1 MKTKLLAG
9 AMALALIGCSEKQP
23 EAISVREAPAYDMA
37 PVETAAAPPMAAPVV
52 PPPASMS
59 GAVRSPNVGVTSA
72 PGVAFNYAYA
82 FRLDDN
88 RIAKVQE
95 EHAAACEV
103 LGTTRC
109 RITGMTYRLV
119 RENEVEAQLL
129 FKLDPAIA
137 RKFGR
142 DALSS
147 VEKAEGVLA
156 EARISGQDVG
166 TQISDSQRRSADIGA
181 EIARIEARL
190 KQGGL
195 GDRERS
201 ELQQQVATMRRLL
214 DGERDTRRAGEAM
227 LATTPMQFDYVGT
240 GGLPGIGYGNP
251 FSDALNMLVRSSSV
265 MLSFIL
271 VLGAAILP
279 WLLLFTLALLFWRAR
294 PMLAVRKWLGN
305 AAKQAAVARDVEG

>member
-1 MKTKLLAG
+1 MKTRLLAG
-9 AMALALIGCSEKQP
+9 AMALALIGCSEKNS
-23 EAISVREAPAYDMA
+23 ESVSVQESPAYDMA
-37 PVETAAAPPMAAPVV
+37 PVDTAAESPPLSIPAASDSSVR
-52 PPPASMS
+52 
-59 GAVRSPNVGVTSA
+59 AVRPPNVGVTSA

-95 EHAAACEV
+95 EHAAACEA
-103 LGTTRC
+103 LGTNRC
-109 RITGMTYRLV
+109 RIAGMTYRLV

-142 DALSS
+142 DALAS

-156 EARISGQDVG
+156 ATRISGEDVG
-166 TQISDSQRRSADIGA
+166 TQISDSQRRSADLDAG
-181 EIARIEARL
+181 IARLEARL

-195 GDRERS
+195 GDRERA
-201 ELQQQVATMRRLL
+201 ELQQQIAGMRRQL
-214 DGERDTRRAGEAM
+214 DGERDTRRTGEAM

-251 FSDALNMLVRSSSV
+251 FSDALNMLVHSGGV

-271 VLGAAILP
+271 VVGAAILP
-279 WLLLFTLALLFWRAR
+279 WAALAALLMAGWRTR
-294 PMLAVRKWLGN
+294 PVLGVRKWLRG
-305 AAKQAAVARDVEG
+305 AARPVEATPPTGA

>member
-1 MKTKLLAG
+1 MKNRLLAG
-9 AMALALIGCSEKQP
+9 AMALALIGCSEKNSEP
-23 EAISVREAPAYDMA
+23 LNAPAYDMA
-37 PVETAAAPPMAAPVV
+37 PAEVTESAATQSIPAPSAA
-52 PPPASMS
+52 
-59 GAVRSPNVGVTSA
+59 RSPDINVTAA

-95 EHAAACEV
+95 EHAAACEA

-142 DALSS
+142 DALGS

-156 EARISGQDVG
+156 EARISGEDVG
-166 TQISDSQRRSADIGA
+166 TQISDSQRRSADINA
-181 EIARIEARL
+181 EIARIETRL
-190 KQGGL
+190 RQGGI
-195 GDRERS
+195 GDRERA
-201 ELQQQVATMRRLL
+201 ELQQQVAGLRSQL
-214 DGERDTRRAGEAM
+214 DGERDTRRTGEAM

-251 FSDALNMLVRSSSV
+251 FSDALNMLVRSGSV

-271 VLGAAILP
+271 VVGAAIVP
-279 WLLLFTLALLFWRAR
+279 WALLFALLLMIWRTR
-294 PMLAVRKWLGN
+294 PMLGVRKWLRGT
-305 AAKQAAVARDVEG
+305 AARAQTPPPPEV

>member
-1 MKTKLLAG
+1 MKTRLLAG
-9 AMALALIGCSEKQP
+9 AMALALIGCSEKNS
-23 EAISVREAPAYDMA
+23 ESLREAPAYDMA
-37 PVETAAAPPMAAPVV
+37 PIDASETVPAQSIPAPVAAPP
-52 PPPASMS
+52 
-59 GAVRSPNVGVTSA
+59 GAMRSPNIGVSAA
-72 PGVAFNYAYA
+72 PGVAFNYSYA

-95 EHAAACEV
+95 DHAAACEA
-103 LGTTRC
+103 LGINRC
-109 RITGMTYRLV
+109 RIAGMTYRLV

-142 DALSS
+142 DALAS

-156 EARISGQDVG
+156 ATRISGEDVG
-166 TQISDSQRRSADIGA
+166 TQISDSQRRSADLNA
-181 EIARIEARL
+181 EIARLETRL

-195 GDRERS
+195 GDRERA
-201 ELQQQVATMRRLL
+201 ELQQQIAGMRRQL
-214 DGERDTRRAGEAM
+214 DGERDTRRTGEAM

-251 FSDALNMLVRSSSV
+251 FSDALNMLVHSGSV

-271 VLGAAILP
+271 VVGAAVLP
-279 WLLLFTLALLFWRAR
+279 WALFFALLLMIWRTP
-294 PMLAVRKWLGN
+294 PMLVARKWLRGATRPPEASLT
-305 AAKQAAVARDVEG
+305 AA

>member
-9 AMALALIGCSEKQP
+9 AMALALVGCSEKNS
-23 EAISVREAPAYDMA
+23 ESVSVQGSPAYDMA
-37 PVETAAAPPMAAPVV
+37 PVDTAAEATPLSIPAPSDSSAR
-52 PPPASMS
+52 
-59 GAVRSPNVGVTSA
+59 AVRPPNVGVTSA

-95 EHAAACEV
+95 EHAAACEA
-103 LGTTRC
+103 LGVNRC
-109 RITGMTYRLV
+109 RIAGMTYRLV

-142 DALSS
+142 DALAS

-156 EARISGQDVG
+156 ATRISGEDVG
-166 TQISDSQRRSADIGA
+166 TQISDSQRRSADLNA
-181 EIARIEARL
+181 EIARLETRL
-190 KQGGL
+190 RQGGL
-195 GDRERS
+195 GDRERA
-201 ELQQQVATMRRLL
+201 ELQQQIAGMRRQL
-214 DGERDTRRAGEAM
+214 DGERDTRRTGEAM

-251 FSDALNMLVRSSSV
+251 FSDALNMLVHSGSV

-271 VLGAAILP
+271 VVGAAVLP
-279 WLLLFTLALLFWRAR
+279 WALFFALLMMIWRTR
-294 PMLAVRKWLGN
+294 PMLVARKWLRGATRPPEASPT
-305 AAKQAAVARDVEG
+305 AA

>member
-9 AMALALIGCSEKQP
+9 AMALALVGCSEKNS
-23 EAISVREAPAYDMA
+23 ESLREAPAYDMA
-37 PVETAAAPPMAAPVV
+37 PIDASEAVPTQSIPAPVAAPP
-52 PPPASMS
+52 
-59 GAVRSPNVGVTSA
+59 GAMRSPNIGVSSA
-72 PGVAFNYAYA
+72 PGVAFNYSYA

-95 EHAAACEV
+95 EHAAACEA
-103 LGTTRC
+103 LGINRC
-109 RITGMTYRLV
+109 RIAGMTYRLV

-142 DALSS
+142 DALAS

-156 EARISGQDVG
+156 ATRISGEDVG
-166 TQISDSQRRSADIGA
+166 TQISDSQRRSANLNA
-181 EIARIEARL
+181 EIARLEKRL

-195 GDRERS
+195 GDRERA
-201 ELQQQVATMRRLL
+201 ELQQQIAGMRRQL
-214 DGERDTRRAGEAM
+214 DGESDTRRTGEAM

-251 FSDALNMLVRSSSV
+251 FSDALNMLVHSGSV
-265 MLSFIL
+265 MLSFLL
-271 VLGAAILP
+271 VVGAAILP
-279 WLLLFTLALLFWRAR
+279 WAVLFALLLAIWRTRPLLGA
-294 PMLAVRKWLGN
+294 RKWLRGATRPPEASLT
-305 AAKQAAVARDVEG
+305 AA

>member
-9 AMALALIGCSEKQP
+9 AMALALIGCSENKP
-23 EAISVREAPAYDMA
+23 EALREAPAYDMA
-37 PVETAAAPPMAAPVV
+37 PVNVSEPASTRAIPPPDAAPPLEM
-52 PPPASMS
+52 
-59 GAVRSPNVGVTSA
+59 RSPNISITSA
-72 PGVAFNYAYA
+72 PGVAFNYSYA

-95 EHAAACEV
+95 DHAAACEA
-103 LGTTRC
+103 LGTNRC
-109 RITGMTYRLV
+109 RIAGMSYRLV

-142 DALSS
+142 DALAS

-156 EARISGQDVG
+156 ATRISGEDIG
-166 TQISDSQRRSADIGA
+166 TQVSDSQRRSADLNS
-181 EIARIEARL
+181 EITRL
-190 KQGGL
+190 ETRLRQAGL
-195 GDRERS
+195 GDRERA
-201 ELQQQVATMRRLL
+201 ELQQQIAGMRRQL
-214 DGERDTRRAGEAM
+214 DGERDARRTGEAM

-251 FSDALNMLVRSSSV
+251 FSDALNMLVHSGGV

-271 VLGAAILP
+271 VVGAAILP
-279 WLLLFTLALLFWRAR
+279 WAALLALLLIVWRTTPVRGAR
-294 PMLAVRKWLGN
+294 AWLRGT
-305 AAKQAAVARDVEG
+305 AKPATPAEA

>member
-1 MKTKLLAG
+1 MKTRLLAG
-9 AMALALIGCSEKQP
+9 AMALALIGCSEKSSEP
-23 EAISVREAPAYDMA
+23 LNAPAYDMA
-37 PVETAAAPPMAAPVV
+37 PGEAAETASTQAIPAPSAMRP
-52 PPPASMS
+52 
-59 GAVRSPNVGVTSA
+59 PNVGVTSA

-82 FRLDDN
+82 FRLDDS

-95 EHAAACEV
+95 EHAAACEA

-109 RITGMTYRLV
+109 RIAGMTYRLV

-142 DALSS
+142 DALGS

-156 EARISGQDVG
+156 EARISGEDAG
-166 TQISDSQRRSADIGA
+166 TRISDSQRRSADIGS
-181 EIARIEARL
+181 EIARLEARL

-195 GDRERS
+195 GDRERT
-201 ELQQQVATMRRLL
+201 ELQQQIAAMRRQL

-251 FSDALNMLVRSSSV
+251 FSDALNMLIRSGSV

-271 VLGAAILP
+271 VVGAAVIP
-279 WLLLFTLALLFWRAR
+279 WATLFLLLLTVWRTA
-294 PMLAVRKWLGN
+294 PMRAIRKWLHG
-305 AAKQAAVARDVEG
+305 AAKSSAVPTPPAD

>member
-9 AMALALIGCSEKQP
+9 AMALALIGCSEKNSEP
-23 EAISVREAPAYDMA
+23 LRDTPAYDMA
-37 PVETAAAPPMAAPVV
+37 PIDASEAVPTQSIPAPAASPPSEM
-52 PPPASMS
+52 
-59 GAVRSPNVGVTSA
+59 RSPNISVSSA
-72 PGVAFNYAYA
+72 PGVAFNYSYA
-82 FRLDDN
+82 FRLDDS

-95 EHAAACEV
+95 DHAAACEA
-103 LGTTRC
+103 LGINRC
-109 RITGMTYRLV
+109 RIAGMTYRLV

-142 DALSS
+142 DALES

-156 EARISGQDVG
+156 ATRISGEDVG
-166 TQISDSQRRSADIGA
+166 SQINDSQRRSADLNA
-181 EIARIEARL
+181 EISRLEKRL

-195 GDRERS
+195 GDRERA
-201 ELQQQVATMRRLL
+201 ELQQQVAGMRRQL
-214 DGERDTRRAGEAM
+214 DGERDTRRTGEAM

-251 FSDALNMLVRSSSV
+251 FSDALNMLVHSGSV

-271 VLGAAILP
+271 VVGAAILP
-279 WLLLFTLALLFWRAR
+279 WAVLFALLLAIWRTPPLLGA
-294 PMLAVRKWLGN
+294 RKWLRG
-305 AAKQAAVARDVEG
+305 AAKPSETSPTAP

>member
-9 AMALALIGCSEKQP
+9 AMALALIGCSEKNS
-23 EAISVREAPAYDMA
+23 ESRREAPAYDMA
-37 PVETAAAPPMAAPVV
+37 PIDASETVPAQSIPAPVAAPP
-52 PPPASMS
+52 
-59 GAVRSPNVGVTSA
+59 GAMRSPNIGVSAA
-72 PGVAFNYAYA
+72 PGVAFNYSYA

-95 EHAAACEV
+95 DHAAACEA
-103 LGTTRC
+103 LGINRC
-109 RITGMTYRLV
+109 RIAGMTYRLV

-142 DALSS
+142 DALAS

-156 EARISGQDVG
+156 ATRISGEDVG
-166 TQISDSQRRSADIGA
+166 TQISDSQRRSADLNA
-181 EIARIEARL
+181 EIARLETRL

-195 GDRERS
+195 GDRERA
-201 ELQQQVATMRRLL
+201 ELQQQIAGMRRQL
-214 DGERDTRRAGEAM
+214 DGERDTRRTDEAM

-251 FSDALNMLVRSSSV
+251 FSDALNMLVHSGSV

-271 VLGAAILP
+271 VVGAAVLP
-279 WLLLFTLALLFWRAR
+279 WALFFALLLMIWRTP
-294 PMLAVRKWLGN
+294 PMLVARKWLRGATRPPEASLT
-305 AAKQAAVARDVEG
+305 AA

>member
-9 AMALALIGCSEKQP
+9 AMALALIGCSEKNS
-23 EAISVREAPAYDMA
+23 ESLREAPAYDMA
-37 PVETAAAPPMAAPVV
+37 PIDASETVPTQSIPAPAAPP
-52 PPPASMS
+52 
-59 GAVRSPNVGVTSA
+59 GAMRSPNIGVSSA
-72 PGVAFNYAYA
+72 PGVAFNYSYA

-95 EHAAACEV
+95 DHAAACEA
-103 LGTTRC
+103 LGISRC
-109 RITGMTYRLV
+109 RIAGMTYRLV

-142 DALSS
+142 DALAS

-156 EARISGQDVG
+156 ATRISGEDVG
-166 TQISDSQRRSADIGA
+166 TRISDSQRRSVDINS
-181 EIARIEARL
+181 EISRLEARL
-190 KQGGL
+190 KQGGI

-201 ELQQQVATMRRLL
+201 ELQQQIAGLRQQL
-214 DGERDTRRAGEAM
+214 DGERDTRRTGEAM

-251 FSDALNMLVRSSSV
+251 FSDALNMLVHSGSV

-271 VLGAAILP
+271 VVGAAILP
-279 WLLLFTLALLFWRAR
+279 WALLFALLLTIWRTR
-294 PMLAVRKWLGN
+294 PMLGARRWLRGATRPSEASPT
-305 AAKQAAVARDVEG
+305 AA

>member
-9 AMALALIGCSEKQP
+9 AMALVLIGCSQQRAD
-23 EAISVREAPAYDMA
+23 EAVSSEAPAMA
-37 PVETAAAPPMAAPVV
+37 EAATDAAGGPDVAVTA
-52 PPPASMS
+52 
-59 GAVRSPNVGVTSA
+59 A
-72 PGVAFNYAYA
+72 PGVAFHYASA

-88 RIAKVQE
+88 RIARVQE
-95 EHAAACEV
+95 QHAAACEA
-103 LGTTRC
+103 LGIARC

-156 EARISGQDVG
+156 EARIGGEDVG

-181 EIARIEARL
+181 EIARLEARL

-195 GDRERS
+195 GDRERT
-201 ELQQQVATMRRLL
+201 ELQQQISAMRQQL
-214 DGERDTRRAGEAM
+214 DGERDNRRAGEAM

-251 FSDALNMLVRSSSV
+251 FSDALNMLIRSGSV

-271 VLGAAILP
+271 VVGAAILP
-279 WLLLFTLALLFWRAR
+279 WAALFLVLLAAWRTAPVLAI
-294 PMLAVRKWLGN
+294 RKWLRG
-305 AAKQAAVARDVEG
+305 AAKSAAAPAPPSG

>member
-9 AMALALIGCSEKQP
+9 AMALALIGCSEKNS
-23 EAISVREAPAYDMA
+23 ESLREAPAYDMA
-37 PVETAAAPPMAAPVV
+37 PIDASEAVPTQSIPAPVAAPP
-52 PPPASMS
+52 
-59 GAVRSPNVGVTSA
+59 GAMRSPNIGVSAA
-72 PGVAFNYAYA
+72 PGVAFNYSYA

-95 EHAAACEV
+95 DHAAACEA
-103 LGTTRC
+103 LGINRC
-109 RITGMTYRLV
+109 RIAGMTYRLV

-142 DALSS
+142 DALES

-156 EARISGQDVG
+156 ATRISGEDVG
-166 TQISDSQRRSADIGA
+166 TQISDSQRRSADLNA
-181 EIARIEARL
+181 EITRL
-190 KQGGL
+190 ETRLRQGGL
-195 GDRERS
+195 GDRERA
-201 ELQQQVATMRRLL
+201 ELQQQIAGMRRQL
-214 DGERDTRRAGEAM
+214 DGERDTRRTGETM

-251 FSDALNMLVRSSSV
+251 FSDALNMLVHSGGV

-271 VLGAAILP
+271 VVGAAVLP
-279 WLLLFTLALLFWRAR
+279 WALLFALLLTIWRTP
-294 PMLAVRKWLGN
+294 PMIVARKWLRGTTRPPEASPT
-305 AAKQAAVARDVEG
+305 AA

>member
-9 AMALALIGCSEKQP
+9 AMALALVGCSEKP
-23 EAISVREAPAYDMA
+23 AEAVREAPAYDMA
-37 PVETAAAPPMAAPVV
+37 PVADASEAVSTQAIPAPSAM
-52 PPPASMS
+52 
-59 GAVRSPNVGVTSA
+59 RSPNVSVTAA

-95 EHAAACEV
+95 EHAAACEA

-109 RITGMTYRLV
+109 RIAGMTYRLV

-156 EARISGQDVG
+156 ETRISGEDVG
-166 TQISDSQRRSADIGA
+166 TQISDSQRRSADTNA
-181 EIARIEARL
+181 EIARLETRL
-190 KQGGL
+190 KQGGI
-195 GDRERS
+195 GDRERT
-201 ELQQQVATMRRLL
+201 ELQQQISMMRRQL

-251 FSDALNMLVRSSSV
+251 FSDALNMLVRSGSV
-265 MLSFIL
+265 MLSFLL
-271 VLGAAILP
+271 VVGAAVLP
-279 WLLLFTLALLFWRAR
+279 WALLFGLL
-294 PMLAVRKWLGN
+294 LAVWRTRPLLGVRQWLRGTATPPE
-305 AAKQAAVARDVEG
+305 AAPPPET

>member
-9 AMALALIGCSEKQP
+9 AMALVLIGCSQQRAD
-23 EAISVREAPAYDMA
+23 EAVSSEAPAMA
-37 PVETAAAPPMAAPVV
+37 EAATDAAGGPDVAVTA
-52 PPPASMS
+52 
-59 GAVRSPNVGVTSA
+59 A
-72 PGVAFNYAYA
+72 PGVAFHYAYA

-95 EHAAACEV
+95 EHAAACEA
-103 LGTTRC
+103 LGIARC

-156 EARISGQDVG
+156 EARISGEDVG

-181 EIARIEARL
+181 EIARLEARL
-190 KQGGL
+190 RQGGL
-195 GDRERS
+195 GDRERT
-201 ELQQQVATMRRLL
+201 ELQQQISAMRRQL
-214 DGERDTRRAGEAM
+214 DGERDNRRTGEAM

-251 FSDALNMLVRSSSV
+251 FSDALNMLIRSGSV

-271 VLGAAILP
+271 VVGAAILP
-279 WLLLFTLALLFWRAR
+279 WAALFLVLLAAWRTAPVLAI
-294 PMLAVRKWLGN
+294 RKWLRG
-305 AAKQAAVARDVEG
+305 AAKSAAAPAPPSG

>member
-9 AMALALIGCSEKQP
+9 AMALALIGCSEKNS
-23 EAISVREAPAYDMA
+23 ESVSHAPSYD
-37 PVETAAAPPMAAPVV
+37 VV
-52 PPPASMS
+52 PMEPSETVSPSAR
-59 GAVRSPNVGVTSA
+59 AVPVQADALPSEMRSPNIGVSAA
-72 PGVAFNYAYA
+72 PGVAFNYSYA

-95 EHAAACEV
+95 EHAAACEA
-103 LGTTRC
+103 LGTNRC
-109 RITGMTYRLV
+109 RIAGMSYRLV

-147 VEKAEGVLA
+147 VQKAEGVLA
-156 EARISGQDVG
+156 ATRISGEDIG
-166 TQISDSQRRSADIGA
+166 TRISESQQRSADLNA
-181 EIARIEARL
+181 EIARLENRL

-195 GDRERS
+195 GDRERA
-201 ELQQQVATMRRLL
+201 ELQQQIAGMRRQL
-214 DGERDTRRAGEAM
+214 DGERDSRRSGEAT

-251 FSDALNMLVRSSSV
+251 FSDALNMLVHSGSV

-279 WLLLFTLALLFWRAR
+279 WAAVLALLLVFWRTRAIRAAR
-294 PMLAVRKWLGN
+294 QWLRG
-305 AAKQAAVARDVEG
+305 AAKPVDAVPSATV

>member
-9 AMALALIGCSEKQP
+9 AMALALVGCSEKP
-23 EAISVREAPAYDMA
+23 AEAVREAPAYDMA
-37 PVETAAAPPMAAPVV
+37 PVDASEAVSTQAIPAPSAMRP
-52 PPPASMS
+52 
-59 GAVRSPNVGVTSA
+59 PNVGVTSA

-95 EHAAACEV
+95 EHAAACEA

-109 RITGMTYRLV
+109 RIAGMTYRLV

-156 EARISGQDVG
+156 EARISGEDVG

-181 EIARIEARL
+181 EIARLEARL
-190 KQGGL
+190 KQGGI
-195 GDRERS
+195 GDRERT
-201 ELQQQVATMRRLL
+201 ELQQQIAMMRRQL

-240 GGLPGIGYGNP
+240 GGLPGIGYGDP
-251 FSDALNMLVRSSSV
+251 FSDALNMLVRSGSV

-271 VLGAAILP
+271 VVGAAVLP
-279 WLLLFTLALLFWRAR
+279 WALLFVLLLMVWRTR
-294 PMLAVRKWLGN
+294 PMLGVRGWLRGTAARPEAVPPPAG
-305 AAKQAAVARDVEG
+305 